1 MRIKLAYPA
10 WRMAIKNRSVEKDLI
25 FHCFASSSKALG
37 SDRGVQYA
45 SKKFTNVI
53 ESYKIITRS
62 MSRKGNCCDNA
73 VAESFFKTL
82 KTEQIYGNKLI
93 SKEQM
98 ERDIFEFI
106 EIWYNRKRRY
116 SALDYKTIE
125 EFWKQKNNF
134 KNVA

>member
-1 MRIKLAYPA
+1 
-10 WRMAIKNRSVEKDLI
+10 
-25 FHCFASSSKALG
+25 
-37 SDRGVQYA
+37 
-45 SKKFTNVI
+45 
-53 ESYKIITRS
+53 
-62 MSRKGNCCDNA
+62 
-73 VAESFFKTL
+73 L

-106 EIWYNRKRRY
+106 EIWYNRKRRH

-125 EFWKQKNNF
+125 NSGNRKIIL

>member
-1 MRIKLAYPA
+1 MSVEETSLVAL
-10 WRMAIKNRSVEKDLI
+10 RMAIKNRSVEKDLI
-25 FHCFASSSKALG
+25 FH

-82 KTEQIYGNKLI
+82 
-93 SKEQM
+93 
-98 ERDIFEFI
+98 
-106 EIWYNRKRRY
+106 
-116 SALDYKTIE
+116 
-125 EFWKQKNNF
+125 
-134 KNVA
+134 